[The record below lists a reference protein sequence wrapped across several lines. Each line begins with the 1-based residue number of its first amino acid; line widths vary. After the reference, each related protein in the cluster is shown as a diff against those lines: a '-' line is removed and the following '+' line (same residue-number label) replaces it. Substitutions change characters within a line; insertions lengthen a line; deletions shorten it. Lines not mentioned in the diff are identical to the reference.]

1 MMSVVVMFE
10 ELKSLLPNSSS
21 SDISISLL
29 HLSHVFLPVKKGSW
43 WHHAHLGFGWRVV
56 LCIVLSLEQNLLE
69 KAASVEHIHLWC
81 VVTVLHRRQRTLEVL
96 HLHMAFPVVVNI
108 LPCLTGCQIRSM
120 FSATPPKGISRVM
133 ILPMLRSELDTCPS
147 LTKIWQ

>member
-1 MMSVVVMFE
+1 MKGSTLHCAEPRAESVGE
-10 ELKSLLPNSSS
+10 G
-21 SDISISLL
+21 SISGTYPFVMCGN
-29 HLSHVFLPVKKGSW
+29 SF
-43 WHHAHLGFGWRVV
+43 A
-56 LCIVLSLEQNLLE
+56 Q
-69 KAASVEHIHLWC
+69 KAE
-81 VVTVLHRRQRTLEVL
+81 TLEVL

-147 LTKIWQ
+147 LTKI